1 MNFFSKN
8 RFFGRISKPVALKPF
23 SIDKT
28 TSSGQFPCLMTTVD
42 FFNEKL
48 QPTKNS
54 LKQVKKLSKKLDKIE
69 KREKVGVNHSKFFL
83 KVSNSHRSDQE
94 GF

>member
-1 MNFFSKN
+1 MSL
-8 RFFGRISKPVALKPF
+8 RPSY
-23 SIDKT
+23 IDRT

-54 LKQVKKLSKKLDKIE
+54 LKQVKKFSKKLDKIE
-69 KREKVGVNHSKFFL
+69 KREKVGVNHSKYFL
-83 KVSNSHRSDQE
+83 KVPNSHRSDQE